1 MGGGAVFDRCRDGE
15 PGVEGEEGKG
25 VLLIDTGEDKCGIES
40 TAEGGSGRDA
50 MVRRYGDPL
59 CG

>member
-50 MVRRYGDPL
+50 MVRRYG
-59 CG
+59 